1 MSATRNAPFEAP
13 HALKQAAPPE
23 PVNAPNLLS
32 SEEVA
37 NHQLV
42 RLKTLFS
49 RVETELSPPQA
60 PPTIPRK
67 RPRSIPKRRSSA
79 RARPRSATAS
89 PSRQR
94 LNRAAHEARCTICRH
109 PERDAIEEEF
119 IHWLSPRTM
128 RDAYGVESRAVYR
141 HAHAF
146 NLFAVRDR
154 NLRFA
159 LGHIIDRVERISE
172 SHGPD
177 VIRAV
182 HAFAR
187 VNNEGQW
194 VEPPSH
200 IIVSSGAHP
209 APPHRGPLDAIRQ
222 PALPPPASAN
232 SHENAA
238 ENPHP
243 SLDTHGR
250 TEHNVND

>member
-1 MSATRNAPFEAP
+1 MSATRNTPCEP
-13 HALKQAAPPE
+13 HAVKRNTPPE
-23 PVNAPNLLS
+23 AINAPNLLS
-32 SEEVA
+32 NEKVA
-37 NHQLV
+37 SGQLV

-49 RVETELSPPQA
+49 RVETELSPSQA

-67 RPRSIPKRRSSA
+67 RPRPAPKRRSSA
-79 RARPRSATAS
+79 RARPRCATAS
-89 PSRQR
+89 PSQQR

-128 RDAYGVESRAVYR
+128 RYAYGVQSRAVYR

-159 LGHIIDRVERISE
+159 LGHIIDRVERIPE
-172 SHGPD
+172 AHGPD
-177 VIRAV
+177 VIRAI

-209 APPHRGPLDAIRQ
+209 APPQRAPLGAIRQ
-222 PALPPPASAN
+222 PALPPAAPAN
-232 SHENAA
+232 SDENAA

>member
-1 MSATRNAPFEAP
+1 MSATRRPSFEAP
-13 HALKQAAPPE
+13 HAPKQDAPPE
-23 PVNAPNLLS
+23 AVNAPNLLS
-32 SEEVA
+32 NEEVA
-37 NHQLV
+37 SRQLV

-49 RVETELSPPQA
+49 RVETELSPSPA
-60 PPTIPRK
+60 PPAVSPK
-67 RPRSIPKRRSSA
+67 RARAIPKRRSSA
-79 RARPRSATAS
+79 RQRSATAS
-89 PSRQR
+89 LSQQR
-94 LNRAAHEARCTICRH
+94 LHRAAHEARCTICQH
-109 PERDAIEEEF
+109 PDRDAIEEEF

-128 RDAYGVESRAVYR
+128 RDAYGVQSRAVYR

-159 LGHIIDRVERISE
+159 LGHIIDRAERLPDV
-172 SHGPD
+172 HGPD
-177 VIRAV
+177 VIRAI

-209 APPHRGPLDAIRQ
+209 VPTRQKQLDAIRQ
-222 PALPPPASAN
+222 PALPAPAPD

-238 ENPHP
+238 ENPNS

>member
-1 MSATRNAPFEAP
+1 MSATPNTPCEP
-13 HALKQAAPPE
+13 HALKRKTPPE
-23 PVNAPNLLS
+23 AVNAPNLLS
-32 SEEVA
+32 NEEVA
-37 NHQLV
+37 SRQLV

-49 RVETELSPPQA
+49 RVETELSPSQA

-79 RARPRSATAS
+79 RRRSATAS

-94 LNRAAHEARCTICRH
+94 LNRAAHEARCTTCRH

-159 LGHIIDRVERISE
+159 LGHIIDRAERISE
-172 SHGPD
+172 THGPD
-177 VIRAV
+177 VIRAI

-209 APPHRGPLDAIRQ
+209 AQPHRGPLEASRQ
-222 PALPPPASAN
+222 PALPPATPAN
-232 SHENAA
+232 SDENAA
-238 ENPHP
+238 ENPHS